1 MKIIKPK
8 FWDKHYI
15 TFFSLLLWPLSFF
28 YQIIFKLINGLDDC
42 EDVQNVF
49 YNFEFD
55 EKSLQILEE

>member
-1 MKIIKPK
+1 MPTSPFTKVKKI
-8 FWDKHYI
+8 WLYI
-15 TFFSLLLWPLSFF
+15 FIEPDISSIVT
-28 YQIIFKLINGLDDC
+28 IFKLINGLDDC